1 MPTIYEI
8 ESSGFLQ
15 HPSSRMVLLFNPLF
29 FFFGTVMGT
38 SVCPSH
44 CDFSCDFQLVMSRDE
59 RTDRNA
65 ITQMFN

>member
-1 MPTIYEI
+1 MPSIYEI
-8 ESSGFLQ
+8 ESSVFLQ
-15 HPSSRMVLLFNPLF
+15 HLQEWFYYLIHY